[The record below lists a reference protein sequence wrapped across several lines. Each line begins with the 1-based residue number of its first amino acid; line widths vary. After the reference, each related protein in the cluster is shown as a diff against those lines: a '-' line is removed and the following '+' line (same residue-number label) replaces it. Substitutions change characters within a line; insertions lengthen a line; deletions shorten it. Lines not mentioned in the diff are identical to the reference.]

1 MRTEEIRT
9 HSKLISVIPSQ
20 SSLRKAA
27 SVCSHSAHATP
38 GIAPHAAERKAATRD
53 AHATWHGVLSHM
65 GAAQAVRSA
74 HVRERPCERACVYLS
89 HMGAAQAV
97 RQHGVLSHMGAAQ
110 AVRLAEGSPQPSRPA
125 ARPPGSDAQ

>member
-65 GAAQAVRSA
+65 GAAQAVR
-74 HVRERPCERACVYLS
+74 
-89 HMGAAQAV
+89 
-97 RQHGVLSHMGAAQ
+97 
-110 AVRLAEGSPQPSRPA
+110 LAEGSPQPSRPA